1 LHNLCVI
8 YIRYSSLKTYRTT
21 TIEKLWPSQISRNLG
36 KMVRYGLIGAI
47 KFSQKRMLQKN
58 VTYPGWQILHIW
70 IRIHN
75 MAYCKNCFNNKKIL
89 DTFFKDIL
97 FFEISACL
105 IKIPRILLCS
115 GGELYTVCFLNS
127 KLCGNRPIVRI
138 IRSSITDIIANVNSI
153 PIKIKNVFYWNM

>member
-1 LHNLCVI
+1 MHNLCVI

-89 DTFFKDIL
+89 DTFFKDIM
-97 FFEISACL
+97 FFGNFCL
-105 IKIPRILLCS
+105 PNKNPSHLVMQRGWIIH
-115 GGELYTVCFLNS
+115 GVFS
-127 KLCGNRPIVRI
+127 KLQIVR
-138 IRSSITDIIANVNSI
+138 
-153 PIKIKNVFYWNM
+153 